1 MRKSLATILAAGA
14 ISLLVAPSAQAS
26 VGTKCA
32 KAGTVNQSTG
42 LKCVRKKG
50 KLSWVQFY
58 AVPGKPAFVDF
69 APATGVLAWGNPV
82 SWGNP
87 VATIFV
93 IQMRS
98 TVALDWA
105 TMVETSVANRSA
117 TVTNL
122 ASGVGYEFRIAARNS
137 YGLGEFSNSKLSYA
151 GSVTSTTIG
160 GGIVGSTTTSTTVG
174 PTTTTTTTVAPT
186 TTTTT
191 TTTLA
196 GTVSQRNAVSKAA
209 SYLRSSAFS
218 RSGLISQL
226 EYSGFSQAD
235 AIYGTDAQN
244 ADWNQQAVRK
254 GASYLRSSSFSRLG
268 LIGQLEYSGFSNSE
282 ATYGTDAQNADW
294 FAQAAKK
301 AASYMRSSSFSRAG
315 LINQLLYEEFTQ
327 AQAEYGAS
335 SVGL

>member
-1 MRKSLATILAAGA
+1 MRKSLATILAAGTV
-14 ISLLVAPSAQAS
+14 SLLVAPSVQAS

-69 APATGVLAWGNPV
+69 APATGALAWGNPV

-87 VATIFV
+87 IATVFV

-105 TMVETSVANRSA
+105 TVVETSVANRSA

-122 ASGVGYEFRIAARNS
+122 ASGVGYQFRVAARNS
-137 YGLGEFSNSKLSYA
+137 YGLGEFSDSQLSYV

-160 GGIVGSTTTSTTVG
+160 GGITGS
-174 PTTTTTTTVAPT
+174 TTTTTTVVR

-209 SYLRSSAFS
+209 SYLRSSGFS

-226 EYSGFSQAD
+226 EYEGFSRAD

-254 GASYLRSSSFSRLG
+254 GASYLRSSSFSRPG
-268 LIGQLEYSGFSNSE
+268 LIGQLEYEGFSNSE

-315 LINQLLYEEFTQ
+315 LINQLLYEQFTQ

>member
-1 MRKSLATILAAGA
+1 MRKSLAAILVAGA
-14 ISLLVAPSAQAS
+14 ISFFVAPSVQAS
-26 VGTKCA
+26 IGTKCD
-32 KAGTVNQSTG
+32 KAGKVNKSTG
-42 LKCVRKKG
+42 LKCVKKNG
-50 KLSWVQFY
+50 KLSWVRFY
-58 AVPGKPAFVDF
+58 VVPGEPAFVDF
-69 APATGVLAWGNPV
+69 VPATGALAWGNPI

-87 VATIFV
+87 VATTFV

-98 TVALDWA
+98 TVSLNWA
-105 TMVETSVANRSA
+105 TMIETSVTNRSA
-117 TVTNL
+117 TVANL
-122 ASGVGYEFRIAARNS
+122 ASGVGYEFRVAAKNQ
-137 YGLGEFSNSKLSYA
+137 YGLGGFSNSKLSY
-151 GSVTSTTIG
+151 
-160 GGIVGSTTTSTTVG
+160 VGSGGS
-174 PTTTTTTTVAPT
+174 TTTTTVAR

-191 TTTLA
+191 TTTLT

-209 SYLRSSAFS
+209 SYLRSSGFS

-226 EYSGFSQAD
+226 EYEGFSRAD

-268 LIGQLEYSGFSNSE
+268 LIGQLEYEGFSNSE

-327 AQAEYGAS
+327 AQAEHGAN